1 LRFLHFLLTIFC
13 IFKNIF
19 LADIEER
26 LTKRL
31 REKDAAALRRER
43 ESSALSEKRERGA
56 IEAARDEGRRAAEKA
71 ERRADDLERRLHR
84 AERELLDAQA
94 QVQAHAQTRAV
105 GSNGSEME
113 ALLARLLE
121 STVATAPDAREA
133 RAAEE
138 RLRELRREFLSHREH
153 EAILAARD
161 EAHAAKLEAAEA
173 TQLAGRAAAVARAL
187 EEERSLN
194 DERSETLR
202 READAHRTRADESQA
217 QLRAAEA
224 QCAALKTERDRLVE
238 RLASDAS
245 SLAGASAALDALE
258 SQSASIGE
266 QLSQSLK
273 SSERTEAQLADARD
287 ECDRLRAD
295 VATAREALGKAE
307 AENGSLARQSEALM
321 QEMEAQSALVD
332 ALRADTADLGA
343 KLDEQ
348 RKLALEGARA
358 DADRAHFE
366 AEAERLAAD
375 CKRLRAECQGLSEER
390 SRLEGEGTRAAER
403 AVRAEDDA
411 RRFKA
416 ARDAERATS
425 ERWRQ
430 AAAEAERARRR
441 ERGRAESALSTMTSN
456 ALLGTAGSSIPGTM
470 GGQGQGGTTKAA
482 AARGGSSGGGG
493 GGGGRTK
500 SAAMAAVRRLPLPE
514 DVPDSALRSLVERQS
529 QLVVALA
536 DEALEER
543 EAAAAAHAQL
553 TEVTSSLRAHA
564 RALPALA
571 ETVAR
576 LLLFARSSL
585 IPLELSGDNYDGD
598 GGDGGDSFNDSD
610 HPARLNRSSTSS
622 LTSSSTGS
630 DGADPIAAIS
640 DLVTSEAALVSPTR
654 LVAVVSEVETTLLAA
669 AGAEPGARARA
680 ELVAGLAR
688 IRRAAERSSAN
699 NDGSNSNSNSNG
711 NGNGNGNGNN
721 SSYHNSSYHTSSS
734 GYSTAGPRGV
744 TMVDSMW
751 AGTPNGSFDA
761 RDTSLGNDLDASRR
775 LHKLTLE
782 HHSLALT
789 QTVAASEL
797 NRLRGRFRAAR
808 GALEKVNAALGS
820 AVGTVAALVAA
831 AERSAIARPGTE
843 APIDVA
849 LRSLRSTHSAA
860 KVAAVSFGGGYSGI
874 LSSDDDDDEG
884 EDSDSDDRGDSDD
897 DDNENSVTAQVNTA
911 GQRVAECRIV
921 FNALADNALLASIR
935 GGRNPALE
943 AAKSAK
949 LAERR
954 GRTLDALRATL
965 PPAFASLRS
974 TASTLAL
981 DVRAQ
986 ASQLN
991 ALFAECGRR
1000 LGAAADAAA
1009 VEESARRTLDLS
1021 AQQAAQDTLGKLG
1034 EEREALLAERQRIEA
1049 ERREIAQ
1056 AQLTVRAERDD
1067 LRHEREAA
1075 ASQARRDSEALRDRE
1090 VNVQRVLAGAGA
1102 GNTEDLRAR
1111 AFLEQIL
1118 GAVESEIGVGS
1129 QVQRALRALG
1139 EGESGAD
1146 RMAQEVH
1153 LFARE
1158 LRNALGN
1165 QHVSGP
1171 LDRTVDDVD
1180 RIRAEADAR
1189 VRELVETRRAL
1200 AVKDSELRSL
1210 QSILERSMGTLP
1222 LDDIEQSSRLSA
1234 RTWELTHH
1242 GQQQHQQQ
1250 QQQQLQ
1256 GHVHGGPGLGSTG
1269 LGIGHLGHFGAH
1281 EDSLPSARTRI

>member
-1 LRFLHFLLTIFC
+1 
-13 IFKNIF
+13 
-19 LADIEER
+19 
-26 LTKRL
+26 
-31 REKDAAALRRER
+31 
-43 ESSALSEKRERGA
+43 
-56 IEAARDEGRRAAEKA
+56 
-71 ERRADDLERRLHR
+71 
-84 AERELLDAQA
+84 
-94 QVQAHAQTRAV
+94 
-105 GSNGSEME
+105 
-113 ALLARLLE
+113 
-121 STVATAPDAREA
+121 
-133 RAAEE
+133 
-138 RLRELRREFLSHREH
+138 
-153 EAILAARD
+153 
-161 EAHAAKLEAAEA
+161 
-173 TQLAGRAAAVARAL
+173 
-187 EEERSLN
+187 
-194 DERSETLR
+194 
-202 READAHRTRADESQA
+202 
-217 QLRAAEA
+217 
-224 QCAALKTERDRLVE
+224 
-238 RLASDAS
+238 
-245 SLAGASAALDALE
+245 
-258 SQSASIGE
+258 
-266 QLSQSLK
+266 
-273 SSERTEAQLADARD
+273 
-287 ECDRLRAD
+287 
-295 VATAREALGKAE
+295 
-307 AENGSLARQSEALM
+307 
-321 QEMEAQSALVD
+321 
-332 ALRADTADLGA
+332 
-343 KLDEQ
+343 
-348 RKLALEGARA
+348 
-358 DADRAHFE
+358 
-366 AEAERLAAD
+366 
-375 CKRLRAECQGLSEER
+375 
-390 SRLEGEGTRAAER
+390 
-403 AVRAEDDA
+403 
-411 RRFKA
+411 
-416 ARDAERATS
+416 
-425 ERWRQ
+425 
-430 AAAEAERARRR
+430 
-441 ERGRAESALSTMTSN
+441 
-456 ALLGTAGSSIPGTM
+456 
-470 GGQGQGGTTKAA
+470 
-482 AARGGSSGGGG
+482 
-493 GGGGRTK
+493 
-500 SAAMAAVRRLPLPE
+500 MAAVRRLPLPE
-514 DVPDSALRSLVERQS
+514 EVPDSALRSLVERQS

-699 NDGSNSNSNSNG
+699 NDGSNSNSNSNS
-711 NGNGNGNGNN
+711 NGNGNGNN
-721 SSYHNSSYHTSSS
+721 SSYHTSSYHTSSS

-744 TMVDSMW
+744 TMVESMW
-751 AGTPNGSFDA
+751 AGTPNGSFDGSSTTMTAADA

-884 EDSDSDDRGDSDD
+884 EDSDSDARDDRGDSDD
-897 DDNENSVTAQVNTA
+897 DDDNNENSVTAQVNTA

-954 GRTLDALRATL
+954 GRTLDALRTTL

-1242 GQQQHQQQ
+1242 GQQHQQHQQ

-1269 LGIGHLGHFGAH
+1269 LGIGHLGHFGTH